1 MTRPAAPPI
10 GDHMLF
16 LITMIYLGLIY
27 VRPNELNE
35 GWEEVPLVM
44 MASVVAAPL
53 LGWAIAQRRAN
64 VIAMPQDRLLW
75 GFWFAIVLSNLATG
89 WLGGGIIG
97 VTAFAQVM
105 FQYALI
111 RASVQTVFQLRG
123 AIVVLTAFMLFHA
136 TSGILQWYTG
146 VGFGG
151 IEPMTTDGA
160 LRIRSVGIFND
171 PNDLAMAMLIVLPF
185 LFVTV
190 VNPDAGW
197 SARILSVVTL
207 VPMLMAFQ
215 FTNSR
220 GGVLGLGAAL
230 ALIAWRRYGKRVGPI
245 VVVLLLGAVVAL
257 GPSRMAEMDA
267 DEDSAQGRIQAWSEG
282 LNMLAG
288 RPITGVGY
296 GRFTEYHPL
305 VAHNSFV
312 QVLAELGL
320 LGGSAFIGMV
330 FWYFNSLRRVAGL
343 ARAAQAPFRAWHTGF
358 LAMGTAF
365 FVSACFLSRQYNP
378 VLFTVIALGACYASL
393 VSHGDTTVFS
403 VSWADRRRVVTL
415 TIGTVLLIWVMVRAF
430 GAWGA

>member
-1 MTRPAAPPI
+1 
-10 GDHMLF
+10 MLY
-16 LITMIYLGLIY
+16 LVTMIYLGLIY
-27 VRPNELNE
+27 VRPTELNE

-44 MASVVAAPL
+44 IASVVAAPL
-53 LGWAIAQRRAN
+53 LGWAIVQRRGR
-64 VIAMPQDRLLW
+64 VFAMPQDRLLW
-75 GFWFAIVLSNLATG
+75 GFWFAIILSNLATG

-111 RASVQTVFQLRG
+111 RAAVRTAPQLRG
-123 AIVVLTAFMLFHA
+123 AIVVLAGFMLFHA

-190 VNPDAGW
+190 LSADAGW
-197 SARILSVVTL
+197 FARILALATL

-220 GGVLGLGAAL
+220 GGVLGLAAAL
-230 ALIAWRRYGKRVGPI
+230 VVIGWRRFGKRVGPLAI
-245 VVVLLLGAVVAL
+245 VALLAGVVAL
-257 GPSRMAEMDA
+257 GPSRMGEMDS

-282 LNMLAG
+282 LGMLAS
-288 RPITGVGY
+288 RPLTGVGF
-296 GRFTEYHPL
+296 GRFTEYHAL

-320 LGGSAFIGMV
+320 LGGAAFIGMV
-330 FWYFNSLRRVAGL
+330 FWYFESLRRVAGL
-343 ARAAQAPFRAWHTGF
+343 PQAAEPPFRAWQTGF
-358 LAMGTAF
+358 LAMGTGF

-393 VSHGDTTVFS
+393 FNDGDGKLFAVSAS
-403 VSWADRRRVVTL
+403 NRMRVLAL
-415 TIGTVLLIWVMVRAF
+415 TIGAVALIWAMVRAF
-430 GAWGA
+430 GAFGE

>member
-1 MTRPAAPPI
+1 MRPI
-10 GDHMLF
+10 GSPMLF

-53 LGWAIAQRRAN
+53 LGWAIMQRRAR
-64 VIAMPQDRLLW
+64 VFEMPQDRLLW
-75 GFWFAIVLSNLATG
+75 LFWFAIVLSNLAGG
-89 WLGGGIIG
+89 WLGGGILG

-111 RASVQTVFQLRG
+111 RSAVRTMPQLLG
-123 AIVVLTAFMLFHA
+123 AIALLTCYMLFHA
-136 TSGILQWYTG
+136 TSGILQWNYG

-171 PNDLAMAMLIVLPF
+171 PNDLALSMLVVLPF
-185 LFVTV
+185 LLVTV
-190 VNPDAGW
+190 LEASAGW
-197 SARILSVVTL
+197 TARIVSLAVL
-207 VPMLMAFQ
+207 VPMLLAFYY
-215 FTNSR
+215 TNSR
-220 GGVLGLGAAL
+220 GGVLGLAA
-230 ALIAWRRYGKRVGPI
+230 AIVIIGWRRFGARLGPL
-245 VVVLLLGAVVAL
+245 VVIAGLAGVLAL

-267 DEDSAQGRIQAWSEG
+267 EEDSAQGRIQAWSEG
-282 LNMLAG
+282 MQMLAG
-288 RPITGVGY
+288 RPLTGVGY
-296 GRFTEYHPL
+296 TRFTEYHAL

-320 LGGSAFIGMV
+320 LGGTAFIGMV
-330 FWYFNSLRRVAGL
+330 FWYFTSLRRVAGL
-343 ARAAQAPFRAWHTGF
+343 PRVAQPPFRALYTGF

-378 VLFTVIALGACYASL
+378 VLFTVIALGACFAGL
-393 VSHGDTTVFS
+393 AKDEGTDPFTVSGKDRVRVFSITVGTVFF
-403 VSWADRRRVVTL
+403 
-415 TIGTVLLIWVMVRAF
+415 IWFIARTFGAF
-430 GAWGA
+430 GG